1 MNDVEKLLAIEE
13 IKQLKARYFRFVDTK
28 DWQGFE
34 ELFTEDAV
42 LDIRDD
48 IPDCV
53 VTGAA
58 EIVNTV
64 SSNLVDV
71 TSVHHGHCPEIEISS
86 DNSATGIWAMEDK
99 LRWSE
104 DSTAQLKNLH
114 GYGHYLETY
123 ARVNDNWRIKT
134 LKLKRLRVDIE
145 HKT

>member
-104 DSTAQLKNLH
+104 DSTAQLKTLH

-123 ARVNDNWRIKT
+123 ARVNGNWRIKT

-145 HKT
+145 HKA